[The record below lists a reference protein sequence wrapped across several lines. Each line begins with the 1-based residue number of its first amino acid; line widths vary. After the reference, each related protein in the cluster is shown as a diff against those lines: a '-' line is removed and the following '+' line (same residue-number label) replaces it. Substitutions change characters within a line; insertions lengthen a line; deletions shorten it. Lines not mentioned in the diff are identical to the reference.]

1 MSPIESALLMFCT
14 LAVTFQSQPFS
25 ALLYE
30 YLAEHYSKPGAPM
43 TVEEAWKKAKS
54 TFNTLRSV
62 FMNAQSN
69 VLNNQPLEL
78 PSSLRWLHPKN
89 FNSLGFYC
97 LLVSDKILN
106 ILDSSFS
113 INRQPYLMGY
123 LESQILHGVES
134 QRGKIKQEAITV
146 EEDEIIKAKKTKT
159 RKTVKQV
166 QAEMDGSVATSSASA
181 SETSKKKK
189 PAKPAAKKT
198 TKKRKHESE
207 EEGSDDDIVTKP
219 KSKGKKQKSSRAK
232 GKERDSDVEGSDAE
246 PAEQEEG
253 EEEEHESQP
262 APPAVNLG
270 NGSEPISILHLAA
283 SVNAPPSNGKKK
295 QATMDTYG
303 SKK

>member
-43 TVEEAWKKAKS
+43 TVEEAW
-54 TFNTLRSV
+54 
-62 FMNAQSN
+62 
-69 VLNNQPLEL
+69 
-78 PSSLRWLHPKN
+78 
-89 FNSLGFYC
+89 
-97 LLVSDKILN
+97 
-106 ILDSSFS
+106 
-113 INRQPYLMGY
+113 
-123 LESQILHGVES
+123 
-134 QRGKIKQEAITV
+134 
-146 EEDEIIKAKKTKT
+146 
-159 RKTVKQV
+159 KQV